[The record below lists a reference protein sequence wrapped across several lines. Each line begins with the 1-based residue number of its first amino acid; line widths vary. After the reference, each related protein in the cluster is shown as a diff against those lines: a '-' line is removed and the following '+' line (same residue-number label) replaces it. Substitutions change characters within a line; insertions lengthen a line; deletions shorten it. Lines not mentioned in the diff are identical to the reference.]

1 MATQQPYILRFI
13 RNSRETFREH
23 WLAYLF
29 VFPTL
34 LYLVFLW
41 WAPFLW
47 GVRMSFYNWPL
58 FGESTFVG
66 LGNYAELFGWDAFWT
81 SVWATV
87 IYGVQTIPHLIIG
100 TGAALL
106 VWDQD
111 RFAGI
116 ISVMFLVP
124 YILPPL
130 ITGTLWRHLLSP
142 DLGPIFGYLVNF
154 GILQQ
159 PIYWSIKGSTA
170 LAAITLIGTWTF
182 WPLVFLLV
190 ISSLRG
196 IPSSHIETAKVY
208 GANRWERFRYVTF
221 PQIKTALLIAVIL
234 RIIWNLGKIDQPF
247 QITRGEPG
255 FSTSVLGV
263 LLYRIAWVRQEMGLA
278 FAVGIILAIISLAF
292 VIGFMFLFERQSEEV
307 RLG

>member
-1 MATQQPYILRFI
+1 MATKQSYVPRLI
-13 RNSRETFREH
+13 RNSKKTFQDN

-34 LYLVFLW
+34 LYLIFLW
-41 WAPFLW
+41 WAPFIW
-47 GVRMSFYNWPL
+47 GVRMSFFDWPL
-58 FGESTFVG
+58 FGEATYIG
-66 LGNYAELFGWDAFWT
+66 LGNYAELVTWDAFWV
-81 SVWATV
+81 SMKATLL
-87 IYGVQTIPHLIIG
+87 YGLQTIPHIIIG

-116 ISVMFLVP
+116 ISVIFLVP

-130 ITGTLWRHLLSP
+130 ITGTLWRHLLNP
-142 DLGPIFGYLVNF
+142 DLGPIFAYLVDF

-159 PIYWSIKGSTA
+159 PIYWSVNGDTA
-170 LAAITLIGTWTF
+170 LAAITFVGVWSF
-182 WPLVFLLV
+182 WPLVFLLI

-208 GANRWERFRYVTF
+208 GANRWQRFRYVTY
-221 PQIKTALLIAVIL
+221 PQIKTALFIAVIL

-255 FSTSVLGV
+255 WSTSVLGI
-263 LLYRIAWVRQEMGLA
+263 LLYRLAWVRQEMGLA
-278 FAVGIILAIISLAF
+278 FAVGIVLALISFMF
-292 VIGFMFLFERQSEEV
+292 VIGFMYMFERQSGEV
-307 RLG
+307 NLG